1 MSLGPEPNEPQAEEL
16 SKAYLV
22 LKHARST
29 AQSFLDTFE
38 ERLSARG
45 RGAPS
50 DQDYDLMR
58 AMLVFACAGLDS
70 MIKHLIRDALP
81 AVIDRV
87 DEAKREFRDF
97 VRKELEGDKR
107 SELLSEALS
116 GGNPRTRLVEELVA
130 KLTSQS
136 LQSKQQVLSAA
147 SHFGLQAD
155 QLMAKPKPDVY
166 DMVFRARNQIA
177 HEMDIDFDQPRRS
190 RTPRNKMATVQ
201 QARDVLDLATRFL
214 AAVDQ
219 KLQPN

>member
-1 MSLGPEPNEPQAEEL
+1 MSLGPEPKEPQADEL

-22 LKHARST
+22 LQHARWT
-29 AQSFLDTFE
+29 AQSFLNTFD
-38 ERLSARG
+38 ERLNARG
-45 RGAPS
+45 PGAPS

-107 SELLSEALS
+107 SELLSDALS
-116 GGNPRTRLVEELVA
+116 SGDPKMKLVKELVA

-136 LQSKQQVLSAA
+136 LQSKQQILSAA
-147 SHFGLQAD
+147 SHFGLLAT
-155 QLMAKPKPDVY
+155 QLMPKPAVY
-166 DMVFRARNQIA
+166 DEVFRARNQIA
-177 HEMDIDFDQPRRS
+177 HEMDINFNQPRRN
-190 RTPRNKMATVQ
+190 RTPRNKTATVA
-201 QARDVLDLATRFL
+201 QARNVLDFAARLL
-214 AAVDQ
+214 DAVDQ
-219 KLQPN
+219 KLQPH